1 MASGFD
7 MLFQNLESV
16 GFFEVFLPIV
26 LFLAIYFGILKK
38 TEVVGDDDAVIGVAS
53 IALSFI
59 TVFGLLAVVPASF
72 FPQFFGLLATLI
84 VSILAIVIMAGL
96 SGMNIGDED
105 QKWLRYG
112 VFLLGV
118 SVIVFAL
125 PSVFGGLF
133 NTEMSGVFMSEEV
146 RTFVLT
152 LVLIGV
158 LGGVI
163 YALSNGE

>member
-16 GFFEVFLPIV
+16 GFFEVFLPVV

-133 NTEMSGVFMSEEV
+133 NTEMSGLFMSEEV
-146 RTFVLT
+146 RTFILT

-163 YALSNGE
+163 YALSKGE